1 MKKNYTFFDNLFS
14 KISEFGSVSWK
25 VQRTNIGSV
34 FPRVEIF
41 RFALTLLELEI
52 RGITM
57 SKGRK
62 MCLPFLQ
69 KTSKLLSPVC

>member
-1 MKKNYTFFDNLFS
+1 MKKNYTFFDSLFS
-14 KISEFGSVSWK
+14 KILEYGSVSWK
-25 VQRTNIGSV
+25 VQRTNLGSV
-34 FPRVEIF
+34 FPRDGIF
-41 RFALTLLELEI
+41 RFDLTLLELEI